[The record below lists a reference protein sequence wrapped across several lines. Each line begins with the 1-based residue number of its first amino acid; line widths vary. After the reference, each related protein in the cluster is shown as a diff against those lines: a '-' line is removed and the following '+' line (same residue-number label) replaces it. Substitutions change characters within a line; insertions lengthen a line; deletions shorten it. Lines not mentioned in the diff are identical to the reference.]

1 MPNRVTSR
9 RPGLTPADV
18 VALDDLVP
26 GGLHSSW
33 LEFLLQ
39 ANVGVPERTW
49 QHSGDLVVSHFLGVS
64 PLAAEDFAAT
74 LARHKGG
81 LAPRHV
87 PIGRTHQGHLLCMD
101 AAGRIHAWD
110 PDRHDRRRADPA
122 LVEPPVRLADSL
134 QAFLADLS
142 HPPHPPDLDPTEA
155 VPIVTGEAF
164 DALVRE
170 HRIDDEE

>member
-1 MPNRVTSR
+1 MTNCVTGR
-9 RPGLTPADV
+9 RPRLTPAQV

-33 LEFLLQ
+33 LEFLLH
-39 ANVGVPERTW
+39 ANVGVPARTW
-49 QHSGDLVVSHFLGVS
+49 WREGDLVISHFLGMS
-64 PLAAEDFAAT
+64 PVGAEDFATT

-87 PIGRTHQGHLLCMD
+87 PIGRTHRGHLLCMD

-110 PDRHDRRRADPA
+110 PERHDRRTKDPA
-122 LVEPPVRLADSL
+122 TVEPPLRLADSL
-134 QAFLADLS
+134 EAFLAALSQAPAAADRRAGDLLTMTT
-142 HPPHPPDLDPTEA
+142 DE
-155 VPIVTGEAF
+155 F

-170 HRIDDEE
+170 HRIDDDV